1 MYTIRGD
8 ARQGGCGH
16 SETHAGSHMIDAEV
30 MRLRRLRN
38 RVLWARAVAAA
49 MGSDAPQHGSVYARG
64 ALTCWRI
71 ACVVTG
77 RLRAHPHVSYQR
89 GPGALRAA
97 HDMASAWA
105 RAAVARHRGRTLQTY
120 AQALQLAASELDDAR
135 ALTWSGELSD
145 AFGRLQRQLRR
156 LIDEV
161 DDEVESGARQQAGA
175 ALPAAHTEG
184 RSGMSRQDAGSLA
197 GNWPYLAF

>member
-1 MYTIRGD
+1 
-8 ARQGGCGH
+8 
-16 SETHAGSHMIDAEV
+16 MIDAEV

-38 RVLWARAVAAA
+38 RVLRARALAVA
-49 MGSDAPQHGSVYARG
+49 MGSDLPRRSSVYARG
-64 ALTCWRI
+64 AVTCWRI
-71 ACVVTG
+71 ACIVTG
-77 RLRAHPHVSYQR
+77 RLRAHPYVSYQR

-97 HDMASAWA
+97 HDMVSAWA
-105 RAAVARHRGRTLQTY
+105 GAALARHRGRTLQTY

-161 DDEVESGARQQAGA
+161 ESGARQQAGA